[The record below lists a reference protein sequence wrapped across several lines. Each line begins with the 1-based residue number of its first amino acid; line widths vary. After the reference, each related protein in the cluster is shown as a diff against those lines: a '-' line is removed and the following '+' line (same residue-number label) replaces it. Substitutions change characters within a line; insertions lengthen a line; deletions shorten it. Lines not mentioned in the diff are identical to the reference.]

1 MITLLLL
8 ERIDPASIED
18 HPLSSDPEYNILTAS
33 TSESAIELAHR
44 HSALIDLVVTDV
56 DLGSGMTGIDTAQEI
71 LADSGVPVIF
81 QLNTTD
87 HRLIDRITATRALGC
102 IDKRSTD
109 FVKKTT
115 IRSTLRYHHI
125 KPKSGKWAHLFDPP
139 EWELVLGQGDG
150 AAIQAFDE
158 IKKVN
163 SILHATL
170 DSIDEGI
177 LVVDRTGII
186 NDLNRR
192 FIKLWKIPEP
202 LIADRDDKD
211 LLSYIIVQVVQ
222 PEAFLKK
229 VDYYYSHPELSGTDI
244 VELKNGNK
252 FERYTQPQRIDGQ
265 IVGRVWSFRDVTERM
280 EADESLTKLLKAV
293 NTSGDAIFLTDMD
306 GIFTYVNP
314 GFTAM
319 YGYRPE
325 DVVGKRTPRILKS
338 GLLEA
343 HAYETFWKTLRDKIE
358 VKGEMVNRRR
368 NGDLVA
374 IDGTASPILDEQNVV
389 IGYLGIQRDITERK
403 RAEDALKNSERL
415 LRESQEV
422 AKIGY
427 FLTDIP
433 TGRWVSSPVLAKI
446 FGIDDSVDHEG
457 ADWNDLI
464 APQFRQQAHD
474 HYFRTIHDRGHYT
487 IDYQIIRPA
496 DGETRWVSVLAELE
510 YDASGTPV
518 RMIGTV
524 QDITER
530 KLLEQQLLQS
540 QKLEG
545 LGTLAGGIAHD
556 FNNLLSLIHGSAEL
570 LKRLAGDHPRM
581 NKYVDRII
589 EASEQGASISRQLLM
604 FSRPE
609 QAELKPIQLAHTIS
623 SLQDMLKHFFPKS
636 ITITTCIDAENGCIL
651 GDAGHLHQALLNL
664 ALNAGDAM
672 NNSGTLTIREWAV
685 DAEFMVKRFPAA
697 QTGPY
702 AAISVSDTGTGI
714 EQAVLEK
721 IFDPFFTTKAQ
732 GKGTGLGLGIV
743 HGIVK
748 NHKGFIDVTSVP
760 GTGSTFTL
768 FFPMTQAVENELIG
782 QNRQL

>member
-8 ERIDPASIED
+8 ERIDPASLEE
-18 HPLSSDPEYNILTAS
+18 HPLVSDPEYNILTAS
-33 TSESAIELAHR
+33 SGESAIELAHR

-56 DLGSGMTGIDTAQEI
+56 DLGSGISGIDTAQEI
-71 LADSGVPVIF
+71 LADSGIPVIF

-87 HRLIDRITATRALGC
+87 NRLIDRITATRALGC

-125 KPKSGKWAHLFDPP
+125 KPKSGMWAHLFDPP
-139 EWELVLGQGDG
+139 EWELVLGQADG
-150 AAIQAFDE
+150 AAIHAFDE

-177 LVVDRTGII
+177 LVVDRTGIV

-192 FIKLWKIPEP
+192 FIKLWKIPEQ
-202 LIADRDDKD
+202 LIADRDDKE
-211 LLSYIIVQVVQ
+211 LLSYIIVQVAQ

-229 VDYYYSHPELSGTDI
+229 VDYYYSHPEACGTDI
-244 VELKNGNK
+244 IELKNGTK

-265 IVGRVWSFRDVTERM
+265 IVGRLWSFRDVTERM
-280 EADESLTKLLKAV
+280 EAEESLTKLLKAV
-293 NTSGDAIFLTDMD
+293 TTSGDAIFLTDTD

-314 GFTAM
+314 GFTVM
-319 YGYRPE
+319 YGYRAE

-338 GLLEA
+338 GLLEP
-343 HAYETFWKTLRDKIE
+343 HAYEAFWKTLRNKIE

-368 NGDLVA
+368 NGDLVT
-374 IDGTASPILDEQNVV
+374 IDGTASPILDEQNDV

-403 RAEDALKNSERL
+403 RGEDALKNSERL

-433 TGRWVSSPVLAKI
+433 SGRWVSSPVLAKI
-446 FGIDDSVDHEG
+446 FGIDDAIDHDEEE
-457 ADWNDLI
+457 WNDLI

-474 HYFRTIHDRGHYT
+474 AYFRTIHDSGHYN
-487 IDYQIIRPA
+487 IDYQIIRPV
-496 DGETRWVSVLAELE
+496 DGEMRWVSVLAELE
-510 YDASGTPV
+510 SDASGAPA

-530 KLLEQQLLQS
+530 KLLEQQLIQS

-570 LKRLAGDHPRM
+570 LKRLAGDEPRM
-581 NKYVDRII
+581 NKYADRII
-589 EASEQGASISRQLLM
+589 EASEQGTSISRQLLM

-609 QAELKPIQLAHTIS
+609 QVQLKPVRLAQTIS
-623 SLQDMLKHFFPKS
+623 SLEDMLKHFFPKS
-636 ITITTCIDAENGCIL
+636 ITITTRIGDEDGVIL
-651 GDAGHLHQALLNL
+651 GDAGQLHQALLNL
-664 ALNAGDAM
+664 ALNARDAM
-672 NNSGTLTIREWAV
+672 NNTGTLTIRSGTV
-685 DAEFMVKRFPAA
+685 DAACIVKRFPGA
-697 QTGPY
+697 QPGPY
-702 AAISVSDTGTGI
+702 ASISVSDTGTGI
-714 EQAVLEK
+714 EPGILEK

-748 NHKGFIDVTSVP
+748 NHKGFIDVASVP
-760 GTGSTFTL
+760 GSGSTFTL
-768 FFPMTQAVENELIG
+768 FFPLTHECV
-782 QNRQL
+782 